1 MMPWLRISAGAMVWA
16 LHFAAIYGITALACA
31 RGSAGPVPWAIGIAT
46 IVAVGLVFFLIWI
59 SFKDIGAFANW
70 LSAAVAGL
78 ALLAIV
84 WEAVPVL
91 LVPACA

>member
-1 MMPWLRISAGAMVWA
+1 MSTWLRISAGAIVWA
-16 LHFAAIYGITALACA
+16 LHFAALYGITALACA
-31 RGSAGPVPWAIGIAT
+31 RGFAGQVPWAIGIAT
-46 IVAVGLVFFLIWI
+46 LVAIGLVLFVIWI

-84 WEAVPVL
+84 WEAFSVL